1 MAARADNVSR
11 VDHDGVTLVEG
22 ATTDV
27 RFAFTERTGGVS
39 EDAYSSLNLGS
50 HVGDDPFAVQENRR
64 RALEAMGASEC
75 EHNLL
80 VPNQVHGDH
89 IVTVTSSGADD
100 L

>member
-22 ATTDV
+22 ATSDV

-50 HVGDDPFAVQENRR
+50 HVGDDPLLFKKIVVERSKLWAP
-64 RALEAMGASEC
+64 LSASIIC
-75 EHNLL
+75 SC
-80 VPNQVHGDH
+80 P
-89 IVTVTSSGADD
+89 IRYMVTIS
-100 L
+100 LQ

>member
-22 ATTDV
+22 ATLDV

-64 RALEAMGASEC
+64 QRSKPWAPLSASIIC
-75 EHNLL
+75 LF
-80 VPNQVHGDH
+80 P
-89 IVTVTSSGADD
+89 IRCTATMS
-100 L
+100 

>member
-22 ATTDV
+22 ETHDV

-50 HVGDDPFAVQENRR
+50 HVGTPSPFKKIVVEHSKPWVP
-64 RALEAMGASEC
+64 LSASIIC
-75 EHNLL
+75 SC
-80 VPNQVHGDH
+80 P
-89 IVTVTSSGADD
+89 IKYMVTMS
-100 L
+100 